1 MSYTNHSSL
10 VDLLRCRAETHPHR
24 VAFTF
29 LRKGSEESSL
39 TYEELDRE
47 ARAIASLL
55 QTEGSSGARAL
66 LLYPSGREFI
76 PAFLGCLY
84 AGVVAVPTYPPD
96 PVRPNRS
103 TLRLQAISR
112 DAEPSIILTTSQ
124 FLDIPKPLREQY
136 VAPESA
142 KVLITTNLIGSVTQG
157 WQPPRIASDS
167 IALLQYTS
175 GSTSSPRGVMVTHGN
190 LLHNERLI
198 QWACEHD
205 DQSTFVTWLPLY
217 HDMGLI
223 GTVLQPLYIGA
234 RSVIMPPL
242 DFLQNPLLWLK
253 AITTYRAVTSG
264 GPNFGFD
271 LCVRKIDP
279 RQLES
284 LDLSSWKV
292 AFNGAEPI
300 RHDTITRFSTAFGP
314 CGFRPET
321 FFDCYGLAEATLIV
335 SGSPGAVAPS
345 VFLADSAELE
355 HNRVKKTE
363 EGYSHSR
370 MLVSSGTPL
379 ADMKVVVACPDRL
392 TRRGPGE
399 VGEIWIA
406 GPSVALGY
414 WGRAEETQQTFG
426 AYLAD
431 TGEGPFLRTG
441 DLGFINNGELFITGR
456 LKDLIII
463 RGRNHYPQDI
473 EQTVERL
480 SPALRAGCGAAF
492 AVETAGIEGLA
503 IVQEVEDNATADT
516 QMLFRAIIKGISEAH
531 NLQVDHIVLVKP
543 HSVPKTSSGKIQRR
557 SCRQGFLDGALKVV
571 AAWQASSLISDG
583 LSEPRSPEFI
593 KSWLVSRLATRLG
606 LGADQVNTAD
616 QVSSYGL
623 DSLSAIELSHNL
635 ETNLG
640 IVLEMNNFIGDLS
653 IADIALA
660 AFDRLA
666 AKVDDKQGAPL
677 LISPSADEDKR
688 EHRLSSGQRALWFLH
703 QLAPESAAYNVSA
716 AARIGPHTNLPSL
729 HNAMSALIDRHASLR
744 TTFAAVQGQPVQVVH
759 DEIEKVFRV
768 EHIEEFDD
776 EWVEKRLVEEA
787 SLPFDLEHGPL
798 MRATVFRRSSNDL
811 LLLSFHHIIIDFWS
825 LCVFVTELAQLYE
838 AELTTTPANLP
849 ALNISYTDFAD
860 WQAQMI
866 DSPEGERH
874 RSYWLGQLEGADVE
888 LSLPTDR
895 PRPPAQTLRG
905 ASIQFR
911 LTRDQTEKLTQLG
924 RSQKATLYMV
934 LLASLN
940 TLLYRYT
947 GQEDFLVG
955 SMTSGR
961 TRRETLGLIGYFV
974 NPVVLRAR
982 VAASSSFNSFLASVR
997 RTVLGAY
1004 SHQDYPFPSIV
1015 EQLQPYRGPSH
1026 TPLFQ
1031 TVFVMQK
1038 PPSGYPESIAD
1049 FALGQ
1054 QGARLEIGPLSLE
1067 SISLQNETSQF
1078 DLALTMAEADG
1089 ALVGTWQFSTDL
1101 FDEETVLRMSSHF
1114 VTLLNSIVAN
1124 PHQSIASLPLLTEPE
1139 RRAVL
1144 EQNQARSSYPHSWRL
1159 HEYFEAHADQSPNKV
1174 AVTFGAQRLTYKQVN
1189 MCANQLARYLI
1200 RHGVTQG
1207 AHVSIF
1213 MERSVE
1219 MIIALIAVLKA
1230 GGTYVPIDPA
1240 HPKERVALLLKD
1252 ADPAVIIT
1260 QQELAGQ
1267 LPDHSAT
1274 VVDMARQRRE
1284 ITREST
1290 RNLVVESDLSMP
1302 AYIIYTSG
1310 STGLPKGVVV
1320 THQNVVRLFQ
1330 STASLF
1336 EFDGQDV
1343 WTMFHSHAFDFS
1355 VWEMWG
1361 ALIYGGQLVVVSPA
1375 VSRAPELFHQLLV
1388 DEKVTVLNQTPSA
1401 FGQLDR
1407 FDELSRGGA
1416 LNLRVIIFGGEAL
1429 EMQKLSGWIE
1439 RHGDSKPML
1448 VNMYG
1453 ITETTVH
1460 VTYRRVT
1467 KTDLAGRPKSVIGVS
1482 LTDLDMYILDEQHQ
1496 PVPTGVIGEIHVAG
1510 SGLAQGYLNKP
1521 ELTAER
1527 FIPNPYS
1534 RVNGDR
1540 LYKSGDLARYLPD
1553 GQAEYLGRK
1562 DQQVKIRGYRIELG
1576 EIEAALR
1583 QHAALTDA
1591 AIIAVSNKSGEKS
1604 LVAYVAF
1611 RREVST
1617 GELQDY
1623 LKERLPGYMIPAS
1636 FVMLE
1641 RLPLTPN
1648 GKLDRKALPA
1658 PDSARPELRV
1668 SYRAPETELE
1678 LTIARVW
1685 QDVLKLNKVGV
1696 HDNFFDLGANSLLV
1710 VQVSSLLNDAIGREI
1725 SVVDLFKYPS
1735 IRSLAEYLK
1744 RKPNQE
1750 PATRQH
1756 DFGVEDRRA
1765 SMRKHAAARKG
1776 HAKRTNSSDALRQ
1789 TVSRES

>member
-1 MSYTNHSSL
+1 MSYTNHSNL

-55 QTEGSSGARAL
+55 QAEASSGERAL

-96 PVRPNRS
+96 PVRPDRS

-124 FLDIPKPLREQY
+124 FLNIPKALREQY

-142 KVLITTNLIGSVTQG
+142 NLLITTKLIDSVAQG
-157 WQPPRIASDS
+157 WQPPRIASETV
-167 IALLQYTS
+167 ALLQYTS
-175 GSTSSPRGVMVTHGN
+175 GSTTSPRGVMVTHGN

-198 QWACEHD
+198 QCACEHD

-253 AITTYRAVTSG
+253 AITTYRAVTTG

-279 RQLES
+279 RLVES

-314 CGFRPET
+314 CGFRPEA

-345 VFLADSAELE
+345 VFVADSAELE
-355 HNRVKKTE
+355 QNRVKKAEVNT
-363 EGYSHSR
+363 HSR

-379 ADMKVVVACPDRL
+379 ADMKVAVACPDLL

-473 EQTVERL
+473 EQTVERV

-492 AVETAGIEGLA
+492 AVETAGSEGLA

-557 SCRQGFLDGALKVV
+557 SCRQSFLDGALKVV
-571 AAWQASSLISDG
+571 AAWQASSLTSDG
-583 LSEPRSPEFI
+583 LCEAGSPEYI
-593 KSWLVSRLATRLG
+593 ESWLASRLATRLG

-616 QVSSYGL
+616 PISSYGL

-635 ETNLG
+635 ETDLG

-660 AFDRLA
+660 AFDRLPA
-666 AKVDDKQGAPL
+666 RHADKQGAPL
-677 LISPSADEDKR
+677 FISPSADKDKR
-688 EHRLSSGQRALWFLH
+688 QHRLSSGQRALWFLH

-716 AARIGPHTNLPSL
+716 AARIGPHTNLQSL
-729 HNAMSALIDRHASLR
+729 HHAMRALINRHASLR
-744 TTFAAVQGQPVQVVH
+744 TTFAAVQGQPVQAVR
-759 DEIEKVFRV
+759 DEIESFFRV

-776 EWVEKRLVEEA
+776 ESVEKRLAEEA

-798 MRATVFRRSSNDL
+798 VRATVFRRSSEDL

-825 LCVFVTELAQLYE
+825 LCIFVAELARLYE
-838 AELTTTPANLP
+838 AELTATPANLP
-849 ALNISYTDFAD
+849 PLNIRYTDFAD
-860 WQAQMI
+860 WQAQMV

-874 RSYWLGQLEGADVE
+874 RSYWLAQLEGADVE

-895 PRPPAQTLRG
+895 LRPPVQTLRG
-905 ASIQFR
+905 ASIRFR
-911 LTRDQTEKLTQLG
+911 LTREQTENLTQLG
-924 RSQKATLYMV
+924 RSQNATLYMV

-982 VAASSSFNSFLASVR
+982 VAASSGFDSFLDSVR
-997 RTVLGAY
+997 RTVLDAY
-1004 SHQDYPFPSIV
+1004 SHQDYPFASIV

-1038 PPSGYPESIAD
+1038 PPSGYQESIAD

-1054 QGARLEIGPLSLE
+1054 QGTQLEIGPLSLE
-1067 SISLQNETSQF
+1067 SISLKNETSQF
-1078 DLALTMAEADG
+1078 DLALTMAQADG

-1101 FDEETVLRMSSHF
+1101 FDHETVLRMSSHF
-1114 VTLLNSIVAN
+1114 VTLLNSIAAN
-1124 PHQSIASLPLLTEPE
+1124 PHQSIASLPLLTEQE

-1144 EQNQARSSYPHSWRL
+1144 GENQARLPYPHSLRL

-1174 AVTFGAQRLTYKQVN
+1174 AVTFEAERLTYEQVN
-1189 MCANQLARYLI
+1189 MRANQLARYLI

-1207 AHVSIF
+1207 APVGIF

-1219 MIIALIAVLKA
+1219 LIIALIAVLKA

-1252 ADPAVIIT
+1252 ADPGVIIM
-1260 QQELAGQ
+1260 QEELAEQ
-1267 LPDHSAT
+1267 LPDHRAT
-1274 VVDMARQRRE
+1274 VVNMARQRGE

-1290 RNLVVESDLSMP
+1290 RNLVVESDLSVA

-1320 THQNVVRLFQ
+1320 THQNVVRLFE
-1330 STASLF
+1330 STESLF
-1336 EFDGQDV
+1336 GFHGQDV

-1355 VWEMWG
+1355 VWEIWG
-1361 ALIYGGQLVVVSPA
+1361 ALIYGGKLVVVPPV
-1375 VSRAPELFHQLLV
+1375 VSRSPESFHQLLV

-1401 FGQLDR
+1401 FFQLDR
-1407 FDELSRGGA
+1407 FDESSQRGGA

-1429 EMQKLSGWIE
+1429 EMQKLSGWIK
-1439 RHGDSKPML
+1439 RHGDRNPML

-1467 KTDLAGRPKSVIGVS
+1467 KTDLAGRPKSVIGVPLS
-1482 LTDLDMYILDEQHQ
+1482 DLGMYILDEQHQ

-1510 SGLAQGYLNKP
+1510 SGLAQGYLNQP

-1527 FIPNPYS
+1527 FIPNLYS
-1534 RVNGDR
+1534 SVYGDR
-1540 LYKSGDLARYLPD
+1540 LYKSGDLGRYLAD
-1553 GQAEYLGRK
+1553 GQVEYLGRK

-1583 QHAALTDA
+1583 QHAAVTDA
-1591 AIIAVSNKSGEKS
+1591 AIIAVSNKSGETS
-1604 LVAYVAF
+1604 LVAYVALS
-1611 RREVST
+1611 REVST
-1617 GELQDY
+1617 GELQDH
-1623 LKERLPGYMIPAS
+1623 LKDRLPGYMIPAS

-1641 RLPLTPN
+1641 RLPLTSN

-1658 PDSARPELRV
+1658 PDSARPDLLV

-1685 QDVLKLNKVGV
+1685 QEMLGLDKVGV
-1696 HDNFFDLGANSLLV
+1696 HDNFFDLGANSLMV
-1710 VQVSSLLNDAIGREI
+1710 VQVSSLLKDEIGREI

-1735 IRSLAEYLK
+1735 IRMLAEHLN
-1744 RKPNQE
+1744 RKPDQE
-1750 PATRQH
+1750 PAPRQR
-1756 DFGVEDRRA
+1756 DFGVEERRD
-1765 SMRKHAAARKG
+1765 SMRERAAARKG
-1776 HAKRTNSSDALRQ
+1776 YAKGTSS
-1789 TVSRES
+1789 

>member
-10 VDLLRCRAETHPHR
+10 VDLLRWRAETHPHR

-39 TYEELDRE
+39 TYEELDQE

-55 QTEGSSGARAL
+55 QGEASSGARAL

-84 AGVVAVPTYPPD
+84 AGVIAVPTYPPD
-96 PVRPNRS
+96 PARPARS
-103 TLRLQAISR
+103 IPRLQAISR

-124 FLDIPKPLREQY
+124 FLDIPKALREQY
-136 VAPESA
+136 APPESA
-142 KVLITTNLIGSVTQG
+142 NLLITTNLSGSDAQG
-157 WQPPRIASDS
+157 WQPPRIASDT

-198 QWACEHD
+198 QCACEHD

-242 DFLQNPLLWLK
+242 DFLQNPSLWLN

-279 RQLES
+279 TQIES
-284 LDLSSWKV
+284 LDLSSWRV

-300 RHDTITRFSTAFGP
+300 RHDTITRFSTTFGP

-345 VFLADSAELE
+345 VLLADSAELE
-355 HNRVKKTE
+355 HNRVKQAE
-363 EGYSHSR
+363 ETNTHSHV
-370 MLVSSGTPL
+370 LVSSGRPL
-379 ADMKVVVACPDRL
+379 ADMKVVVACPDLL
-392 TRRGPGE
+392 TRRAPGE

-441 DLGFINNGELFITGR
+441 DLGFINDGELFITGR

-492 AVETAGIEGLA
+492 AVETAGSEGLA
-503 IVQEVEDNATADT
+503 IVQEVEDNADT

-531 NLQVDHIVLVKP
+531 DLQVHHIVLVKP
-543 HSVPKTSSGKIQRR
+543 HSVPKTTSGKIQRR
-557 SCRQGFLDGALKVV
+557 SCRQSFLDGALKVV
-571 AAWQASSLISDG
+571 ATWQASSSISGG
-583 LSEPRSPEFI
+583 LSEPGSPEYI
-593 KSWLVSRLATRLG
+593 ESWLAARLATRLG

-616 QVSSYGL
+616 PISSYGL

-635 ETNLG
+635 ETDLG
-640 IVLEMNNFIGDLS
+640 IVLEMNNFIGDVS
-653 IADIALA
+653 IADIARA
-660 AFDRLA
+660 AFDRLP
-666 AKVDDKQGAPL
+666 AKHADQQGTPL
-677 LISPSADEDKR
+677 FISPSTDNDKR

-703 QLAPESAAYNVSA
+703 QLAPESAAYNVST
-716 AARIGPHTNLPSL
+716 AARIGPHTNLQSL
-729 HNAMSALIDRHASLR
+729 HQAMRALINRHACLR
-744 TTFAAVQGQPVQVVH
+744 TTFAAVQGQPVQVVRQ
-759 DEIEKVFRV
+759 ETENFFRV
-768 EHIEEFDD
+768 EQIEEFDD
-776 EWVEKRLVEEA
+776 ASIKKPLAEEA

-798 MRATVFRRSSNDL
+798 VRATVFRRSSEDL

-825 LCVFVTELAQLYE
+825 LCIFVAELAKLYK
-838 AELTTTPANLP
+838 AELTATPANLP
-849 ALNISYTDFAD
+849 PLNLRYTDFAD

-866 DSPEGERH
+866 DSSAGERH
-874 RSYWLGQLEGADVE
+874 RSYWLSQLEGADVE

-895 PRPPAQTLRG
+895 PRPPVQTLRG

-911 LTRDQTEKLTQLG
+911 LTSEQTEDLIQLG
-924 RSQKATLYMV
+924 RSQNATLYMV

-961 TRRETLGLIGYFV
+961 TRPETLGLIGYFV

-982 VAASSSFNSFLASVR
+982 VAASSRFDSFLASVR
-997 RTVLGAY
+997 QTVLGAY
-1004 SHQDYPFPSIV
+1004 SHQDYPFASIV

-1038 PPSGYPESIAD
+1038 PPSGYPESMAG
-1049 FALGQ
+1049 FALGEP
-1054 QGARLEIGPLSLE
+1054 GAQLEIGPLSLE
-1067 SISLQNETSQF
+1067 SISLKNETSQF
-1078 DLALTMAEADG
+1078 DLALTMAQADG

-1101 FDEETVLRMSSHF
+1101 FDHETVLRMSSHF
-1114 VTLLNSIVAN
+1114 LTLLNSIVAN
-1124 PHQSIASLPLLTEPE
+1124 PQQSIASLPLLTEQE

-1144 EQNQARSSYPHSWRL
+1144 GENQARPLYPHSRRL

-1174 AVTFGAQRLTYKQVN
+1174 AVTFGAQRLTYEQVN
-1189 MCANQLARYLI
+1189 MSANQLARYLI

-1207 AHVSIF
+1207 ATVSIF

-1219 MIIALIAVLKA
+1219 LIIALIAVLKA

-1252 ADPAVIIT
+1252 TDPPVIIT

-1267 LPDHSAT
+1267 LPDHRAT
-1274 VVDMARQRRE
+1274 VVDMARHRGE

-1290 RNLVVESDLSMP
+1290 RNLVVESDLSAA

-1310 STGLPKGVVV
+1310 STGVPKGVVV
-1320 THQNVVRLFQ
+1320 THQNVVRLFE
-1330 STASLF
+1330 STNSLF
-1336 EFDGQDV
+1336 GFGGDDV

-1361 ALIYGGQLVVVSPA
+1361 ALIYGGKLVVVPPA
-1375 VSRAPELFHQLLV
+1375 VSRSPESFHQLLV

-1401 FGQLDR
+1401 FGQLER
-1407 FDELSRGGA
+1407 FDESSQQRGA

-1439 RHGDSKPML
+1439 RHGDRKPVL

-1467 KTDLAGRPKSVIGVS
+1467 KTDLAGRPKSVIGVP
-1482 LTDLDMYILDEQHQ
+1482 LTDLEMYILDEQHQ
-1496 PVPTGVIGEIHVAG
+1496 PVPTGVVGEICVAG

-1534 RVNGDR
+1534 GVSGDR
-1540 LYKSGDLARYLPD
+1540 LYKSGDLGRYLAD
-1553 GQAEYLGRK
+1553 GQVEYLGRK
-1562 DQQVKIRGYRIELG
+1562 DQQVKIRGYRVELG

-1591 AIIAVSNKSGEKS
+1591 AIIAVNNESGEKS
-1604 LVAYVAF
+1604 LVAYVAC

-1617 GELQDY
+1617 GELQDH
-1623 LKERLPGYMIPAS
+1623 LKERLPAYMIPAS

-1641 RLPLTPN
+1641 GLPLTAN

-1658 PDSARPELRV
+1658 PDCARPDLRV

-1685 QDVLKLNKVGV
+1685 QDMLKLDKVGV
-1696 HDNFFDLGANSLLV
+1696 HDNFFDLGANSLMV
-1710 VQVSSLLNDAIGREI
+1710 VQVSSLLKDEIRREI

-1735 IRSLAEYLK
+1735 IKALAEHLN
-1744 RKPNQE
+1744 RKPDQE
-1750 PATRQH
+1750 PATRPR
-1756 DFGVEDRRA
+1756 DFGVEERRA
-1765 SMRKHAAARKG
+1765 SMRERAAARKG
-1776 HAKRTNSSDALRQ
+1776 YAKRTTS
-1789 TVSRES
+1789 